1 MQQQATESYHCCGS
15 RSSSC
20 CCCCCGFAP
29 PCSPPPAPCPSSS
42 SSCFPP
48 LLPTLF
54 PPLLPSLFFSS
65 CRCFL
70 SLLPLLLL
78 TPSLPRSPS
87 LLLAPPFIPPSPPG
101 SANHTQPR
109 ETRKIQ
115 ATWPGPERPRGTTY
129 IGPQWGP
136 PGSSWGPPR
145 PYDIVGA
152 QAPTIPYQKAQNE
165 HLWCP
170 LGVLLE
176 PPEVVLSSSK
186 TV

>member
-15 RSSSC
+15 RSSS
-20 CCCCCGFAP
+20 CCCCGFAP

-54 PPLLPSLFFSS
+54 PPLLHSLFFSS

-115 ATWPGPERPRGTTY
+115 ATWPGPERPRGPAY
-129 IGPQWGP
+129 VWNLSGAFLAPLGALPGRMISLGPRLQRYHTRRLKMNTCGALL
-136 PGSSWGPPR
+136 GSSWSP
-145 PYDIVGA
+145 
-152 QAPTIPYQKAQNE
+152 QK
-165 HLWCP
+165 
-170 LGVLLE
+170 
-176 PPEVVLSSSK
+176 SS
-186 TV
+186 